1 MTPIDKYSIYYILE
15 RQSGQIVQIFNF
27 YDCKDL
33 VNLSLYPNGLSKGGF
48 LFVESMID
56 ANLLVDDILSSAL
69 VNVHMFEYII

>member
-1 MTPIDKYSIYYILE
+1 MTPIDKYGIYYILE
-15 RQSGQIVQIFNF
+15 RQPGQIAQISNF

-33 VNLSLYPNGLSKGGF
+33 VNLSVYPHGLSKGGF

-56 ANLLVDDILSSAL
+56 ANLLVDDILSSAI